1 MPPAAALTFF
11 CDSCGQPLLLEG
23 EPSPGL
29 RVACPSCQATVDV
42 PLPAGEEPLELSW
55 FAMVRGS
62 QVGPM
67 PQGPLEQL
75 IRAGEVTGK
84 SFVWC
89 EGMAEW
95 RRAETL
101 PQLAQPLAA
110 TRPPRPASTADLSQL
125 FSDLD
130 LTVSR
135 PMDARAVEQMLSGSR
150 APKAALPEPVTVPAR
165 SATRSTPTVRTAARR
180 SRRADGDD
188 DEDLE
193 ASGLA
198 RRSPAW
204 KVVFAVLLILAI
216 PVAGLYALSSMQVL
230 PLEVPRVDPSTGA
243 SVKEP
248 VFSARGVRG
257 LKDLLLGKTAPSAP
271 ATPREVRAPAPRP
284 APAPAAPQAS
294 KPEPPAS
301 PELKKLYGD
310 TRKADVGPTI
320 VPSLAHATAAPAAS
334 GGGPNQQVL
343 AKVVAQ
349 SGPAFQSCIEQQLRR
364 TPNFRG
370 GKVNL
375 VATVG
380 PSGTV
385 KQARLDRKELD
396 LSDLGSCL
404 KSRAK
409 RLVFPSFEGEDVE
422 VEIPLVLTAAL

>member
-1 MPPAAALTFF
+1 M
-11 CDSCGQPLLLEG
+11 
-23 EPSPGL
+23 
-29 RVACPSCQATVDV
+29 
-42 PLPAGEEPLELSW
+42 PAGHEPLEVSW

-67 PQGPLEQL
+67 PQEPLEQL

-84 SFVWC
+84 TFVWC

-95 RRAETL
+95 RRAENL
-101 PQLAQPLAA
+101 PQLSPSLAA
-110 TRPPRPASTADLSQL
+110 TRPPKPASTADLSQL

-135 PMDARAVEQMLSGSR
+135 PMDARAVEQMLSGTR
-150 APKAALPEPVTVPAR
+150 APKAALPEPETPPVRTTT
-165 SATRSTPTVRTAARR
+165 TRSTAVASA
-180 SRRADGDD
+180 SRRGRRAQ

-198 RRSPAW
+198 RRNPAW
-204 KVVFAVLLILAI
+204 KVAAAVLLILGV
-216 PVAGLYALSSMQVL
+216 PVAGLYALSSLQVI
-230 PLEVPRVDPSTGA
+230 PLEVPRVDPATGA

-248 VFSARGVRG
+248 VFSAKGVRG
-257 LKDLLLGKTAPSAP
+257 LKDLLLGNTPRPAPP
-271 ATPREVRAPAPRP
+271 PPVREVRAPAPKP
-284 APAPAAPQAS
+284 APPPVAAPAP

-310 TRKADVGPTI
+310 TRKADVGPSV
-320 VPSLAHATAAPAAS
+320 VPTLAHAAAAPA
-334 GGGPNQQVL
+334 GGSGPNQQAL

-349 SGPAFQSCIEQQLRR
+349 SGPAFQSCIEQQLKR
-364 TPNFRG
+364 TPNYRG

-380 PSGTV
+380 ASGTV
-385 KQARLDRKELD
+385 KQARLDRKEID
-396 LSDLGSCL
+396 ISDLGSCL
-404 KSRAK
+404 KSRAR

>member
-23 EPSPGL
+23 EASPGL
-29 RVACPSCQATVDV
+29 RVACPSCQATVEV
-42 PLPAGEEPLELSW
+42 PLPAGDEPLELSW

-67 PQGPLEQL
+67 AQAPLEQL

-101 PQLAQPLAA
+101 PVLAQPLAA
-110 TRPPRPASTADLSQL
+110 TRPPRPANTADLSQL

-135 PMDARAVEQMLSGSR
+135 PMDARAVEQMLSGSLK
-150 APKAALPEPVTVPAR
+150 PKAALPEPVTIPARGAATGRTSTVR
-165 SATRSTPTVRTAARR
+165 SATRRR
-180 SRRADGDD
+180 GDD

-198 RRSPAW
+198 RRNPVW
-204 KVVFAVLLILAI
+204 KIALVVVLILAV
-216 PVAGLYALSSMQVL
+216 PVGGLYALSSLQVI
-230 PLEVPRVDPSTGA
+230 PLEVPRVDPATGA

-248 VFSARGVRG
+248 VFSAKGVRG
-257 LKDLLLGKTAPSAP
+257 LRDLLLGKKAPPAL
-271 ATPREVRAPAPRP
+271 ATPREVRAPAPKAAP
-284 APAPAAPQAS
+284 PQAVAPAPR
-294 KPEPPAS
+294 PELPAS

-310 TRKADVGPTI
+310 TRKADVGPSV
-320 VPSLAHATAAPAAS
+320 VPSIARAAASPAS
-334 GGGPNQQVL
+334 GGGPNQQAL
-343 AKVVAQ
+343 AKVVSQ

-380 PSGTV
+380 ASGTV
-385 KQARLDRKELD
+385 KQARLDRREID
-396 LSDLGSCL
+396 ISDLGSCL
-404 KSRAK
+404 KSRAR

>member
-1 MPPAAALTFF
+1 M
-11 CDSCGQPLLLEG
+11 
-23 EPSPGL
+23 
-29 RVACPSCQATVDV
+29 
-42 PLPAGEEPLELSW
+42 PAGEEPLEVSW

-67 PQGPLEQL
+67 AQVPLEQL

-84 SFVWC
+84 TFVWC

-101 PQLAQPLAA
+101 PHLAGSLAA
-110 TRPPRPASTADLSQL
+110 TRPPRPATTADLSQL

-135 PMDARAVEQMLSGSR
+135 PMDARAVEQMLSGAR
-150 APKAALPEPVTVPAR
+150 APKAALPEPATSPGR
-165 SATRSTPTVRTAARR
+165 TTPTRSTAVASASRR
-180 SRRADGDD
+180 SRRVED
-188 DEDLE
+188 DEDDLE

-198 RRSPAW
+198 RRNPVW
-204 KVVFAVLLILAI
+204 KVAIAVVVVLGL
-216 PVAGLYALSSMQVL
+216 PVAGLYALSSLQVL
-230 PLEVPRVDPSTGA
+230 PLEVPQVDPATGV

-248 VFSARGVRG
+248 VFSAKGVRG
-257 LKDLLLGKTAPSAP
+257 LKDLLLGNTSRPAPP
-271 ATPREVRAPAPRP
+271 PREVRSPAPKPPP
-284 APAPAAPQAS
+284 APAPPAAP

-301 PELKKLYGD
+301 PELKKLYAD
-310 TRKADVGPTI
+310 TRKADVGPTA
-320 VPSLAHATAAPAAS
+320 VPTLAHAGAAPA
-334 GGGPNQQVL
+334 GGGPSQQAL

-349 SGPAFQSCIEQQLRR
+349 SGAAFQSCIEQQLKR

-380 PSGTV
+380 ASGTV
-385 KQARLDRKELD
+385 KQARLDRKEID
-396 LSDLGSCL
+396 VSDLGSCL
-404 KSRAK
+404 KSRAR
-409 RLVFPSFEGEDVE
+409 RLVFPSFDGEDVE

>member
-1 MPPAAALTFF
+1 MPA
-11 CDSCGQPLLLEG
+11 GH
-23 EPSPGL
+23 
-29 RVACPSCQATVDV
+29 V
-42 PLPAGEEPLELSW
+42 PLEVSW

-67 PQGPLEQL
+67 PQQPLEQL

-84 SFVWC
+84 TFVWC

-95 RRAETL
+95 RRAENL
-101 PQLAQPLAA
+101 PQLSSSLAA
-110 TRPPRPASTADLSQL
+110 TRPPKPATTADLSQL

-135 PMDARAVEQMLSGSR
+135 PMDARAVEQMLSGAL
-150 APKAALPEPVTVPAR
+150 APRNALLEPATSPGR
-165 SATRSTPTVRTAARR
+165 KTTTTRSTAVASASRKRR
-180 SRRADGDD
+180 RVHDD
-188 DEDLE
+188 DLE
-193 ASGLA
+193 AAGLA
-198 RRSPAW
+198 RRNPRW
-204 KVVFAVLLILAI
+204 KGMLAVVLVLAV
-216 PVAGLYALSSMQVL
+216 PVAGLYALSSMRVL
-230 PLEVPRVDPSTGA
+230 PLEVPQVDPATGA

-248 VFSARGVRG
+248 VFSAKGVRG
-257 LKDLLLGKTAPSAP
+257 LKDLLLGKTPRPAPP
-271 ATPREVRAPAPRP
+271 PPVREARAPAPRP
-284 APAPAAPQAS
+284 APAPASAAPAP

-310 TRKADVGPTI
+310 TRKADVGPTA
-320 VPSLAHATAAPAAS
+320 VPTLAHAGAAS
-334 GGGPNQQVL
+334 AGGAGPNQQAL

-349 SGPAFQSCIEQQLRR
+349 SGPAFQSCIEQQLKR

-380 PSGTV
+380 ASGTV
-385 KQARLDRKELD
+385 KQARLDRKEID
-396 LSDLGSCL
+396 VSDLGSCL
-404 KSRAK
+404 KSRAR

>member
-1 MPPAAALTFF
+1 MPSAALTFF

-23 EPSPGL
+23 EASPGL
-29 RVACPSCQATVDV
+29 RVSCPSCREIVEV
-42 PLPAGEEPLELSW
+42 PLPAGDEPLELSW

-67 PQGPLEQL
+67 AQGPLEQL
-75 IRAGEVTGK
+75 IRAGEVTPK

-101 PQLAQPLAA
+101 PQLAGSLAA
-110 TRPPRPASTADLSQL
+110 TRPPKPANTADLSQL

-135 PMDARAVEQMLSGSR
+135 PMDARAVEQMLSGNR
-150 APKAALPEPVTVPAR
+150 APKTALPGPA
-165 SATRSTPTVRTAARR
+165 ATPTGSTRTATRR
-180 SRRADGDD
+180 SRPVDD
-188 DEDLE
+188 DDLE

-198 RRSPAW
+198 RRNPLW
-204 KVVFAVLLILAI
+204 KVALAVVLLVAV
-216 PVAGLYALSSMQVL
+216 PVAGLYALSSMKVI
-230 PLEVPRVDPSTGA
+230 PLEVPRVDPATGA
-243 SVKEP
+243 SVNEP

-257 LKDLLLGKTAPSAP
+257 LKDLLLGNAPPPAP
-271 ATPREVRAPAPRP
+271 PAPPREVRAPPPKP
-284 APAPAAPQAS
+284 APPPAPVASAP

-301 PELKKLYGD
+301 PELKKLYAD
-310 TRKADVGPTI
+310 SRKADVGPT
-320 VPSLAHATAAPAAS
+320 VTPSPGQAAAPASS
-334 GGGPNQQVL
+334 GAGPNAQAL
-343 AKVVAQ
+343 AKVVAP
-349 SGPAFQSCIEQQLRR
+349 SGPAFQGCIEQQLRR

-380 PSGTV
+380 ASGTV
-385 KQARLDRKELD
+385 KQARLDRKEID
-396 LSDLGSCL
+396 VSDLGSCL
-404 KSRAK
+404 KSRAR

>member
-1 MPPAAALTFF
+1 M
-11 CDSCGQPLLLEG
+11 
-23 EPSPGL
+23 
-29 RVACPSCQATVDV
+29 
-42 PLPAGEEPLELSW
+42 PAGEEPLEVSW

-67 PQGPLEQL
+67 AQEPLVQL

-84 SFVWC
+84 TFVWC

-101 PQLAQPLAA
+101 PRLAPSLAA
-110 TRPPRPASTADLSQL
+110 TRPPKPANTADLSQL

-135 PMDARAVEQMLSGSR
+135 PMDARAVEQMLSGAR
-150 APKAALPEPVTVPAR
+150 APRTALPEPATSPGR
-165 SATRSTPTVRTAARR
+165 TTTRSTAVASASR
-180 SRRADGDD
+180 SKRRRAIDE
-188 DEDLE
+188 EDLE

-198 RRSPAW
+198 RRNPAW
-204 KVVFAVLLILAI
+204 KVMLIVLLVVTVPA
-216 PVAGLYALSSMQVL
+216 AGLYALSSLRVL
-230 PLEVPRVDPSTGA
+230 PLEVPRVDPATGA

-248 VFSARGVRG
+248 VFSAKGVRG
-257 LKDLLLGKTAPSAP
+257 LKDLLLGN
-271 ATPREVRAPAPRP
+271 RP
-284 APAPAAPQAS
+284 APAPPSPVREARAPAPKPAPAAASAAPPAR
-294 KPEPPAS
+294 PEPPAS

-310 TRKADVGPTI
+310 TRKADVGPTA
-320 VPSLAHATAAPAAS
+320 VPTLGHANASPAAGS
-334 GGGPNQQVL
+334 GPNQQAL
-343 AKVVAQ
+343 ARVVAQ
-349 SGPAFQSCIEQQLRR
+349 SGPAFQSCIEQQLKR

-380 PSGTV
+380 ASGTV
-385 KQARLDRKELD
+385 KQARLDRKEID
-396 LSDLGSCL
+396 VSDLGSCL
-404 KSRAK
+404 KSRAR

>member
-1 MPPAAALTFF
+1 M
-11 CDSCGQPLLLEG
+11 
-23 EPSPGL
+23 
-29 RVACPSCQATVDV
+29 ACPSCQAIIDV
-42 PLPAGEEPLELSW
+42 PMPARHEPMELCW

-67 PQGPLEQL
+67 AQEPLEQL
-75 IRAGEVTGK
+75 IRAGEVTPK
-84 SFVWC
+84 TFVWC
-89 EGMAEW
+89 DGMAEW

-101 PQLAQPLAA
+101 PELASSLAA

-135 PMDARAVEQMLSGSR
+135 PMDARAVEQMLSGAR
-150 APKAALPEPVTVPAR
+150 APRQAVPEPATSPGR
-165 SATRSTPTVRTAARR
+165 TTTTTITRSTAVASASRK
-180 SRRADGDD
+180 SRRAVDP
-188 DEDLE
+188 EDLE

-198 RRSPAW
+198 RRNPIW
-204 KVVFAVLLILAI
+204 KVLLTVLLILAV

-230 PLEVPRVDPSTGA
+230 PLEVPQVDPATGA
-243 SVKEP
+243 SVKQP

-257 LKDLLLGKTAPSAP
+257 LKDLLLGKTPPPAPPQP
-271 ATPREVRAPAPRP
+271 AREARAPAPRP
-284 APAPAAPQAS
+284 APPPVAAPAL
-294 KPEPPAS
+294 KPEPPPS

-310 TRKADVGPTI
+310 TRKADVGPTV
-320 VPSLAHATAAPAAS
+320 VPTLAHAAPPPSA
-334 GGGPNQQVL
+334 GGGPNQQAL

-349 SGPAFQSCIEQQLRR
+349 SGPAFQSCIEQQLKR

-380 PSGTV
+380 ASGTV
-385 KQARLDRKELD
+385 KGARLDRKEID
-396 LSDLGSCL
+396 VSDLGSCI
-404 KSRAK
+404 KARAR

>member
-1 MPPAAALTFF
+1 MTFF

-29 RVACPSCQATVDV
+29 RVSCPSCQATIDV
-42 PLPAGEEPLELSW
+42 PLPATHQPLEPSW

-67 PQGPLEQL
+67 AQDPLQQL
-75 IRAGEVTGK
+75 IRAGEVSGK
-84 SFVWC
+84 TFVWC

-101 PQLAQPLAA
+101 PQLAQALAA
-110 TRPPRPASTADLSQL
+110 TRPPRPANTADLSQL

-135 PMDARAVEQMLSGSR
+135 PMDARAVEQMLSGGR
-150 APKAALPEPVTVPAR
+150 APKPALPG
-165 SATRSTPTVRTAARR
+165 PTRTATGSTSGGPRRGRTARR
-180 SRRADGDD
+180 LDD
-188 DEDLE
+188 DDLE
-193 ASGLA
+193 ASGVI
-198 RRSPAW
+198 RRNPAW
-204 KVVFAVLLILAI
+204 KVALAVLLVIAL
-216 PVAGLYALSSMQVL
+216 PVGGLYALSSLQVF
-230 PLEVPRVDPSTGA
+230 PLEVPQVDPATGA
-243 SVKEP
+243 ATKEP

-257 LKDLLLGKTAPSAP
+257 LDLLLGKTPQPAPVL
-271 ATPREVRAPAPRP
+271 REVRAPAAKSPSP
-284 APAPAAPQAS
+284 PPAPAAAPA

-301 PELKKLYGD
+301 PELRKLYAD
-310 TRKADVGPTI
+310 ARKPDVGPTG
-320 VPSLAHATAAPAAS
+320 VPTLAHATPSAAS
-334 GGGPNQQVL
+334 GGGPSAQAL

-380 PSGTV
+380 ASGTV
-385 KQARLDRKELD
+385 KQARLDRKD
-396 LSDLGSCL
+396 IDVSDLGSCL
-404 KSRAK
+404 KSRAR
-409 RLVFPSFEGEDVE
+409 RLVFPTFEGEDVE

>member
-1 MPPAAALTFF
+1 MAPLPAALTFF

-23 EPSPGL
+23 EASPGL
-29 RVACPSCQATVDV
+29 RVACPTCQATVDV
-42 PLPAGEEPLELSW
+42 PMPAGDEPLEVSW

-67 PQGPLEQL
+67 ALEPLGQL

-84 SFVWC
+84 TFVWA

-101 PQLAQPLAA
+101 PELSHPLAA
-110 TRPPRPASTADLSQL
+110 TRPPKPASTADLSQL

-135 PMDARAVEQMLSGSR
+135 PMDARAVEAMLSGALSPR
-150 APKAALPEPVTVPAR
+150 TALPE
-165 SATRSTPTVRTAARR
+165 SATSPGRTITRSTAVASAVRKN
-180 SRRADGDD
+180 RRAVDD
-188 DEDLE
+188 DDLE

-198 RRSPAW
+198 RRNPAW
-204 KVVFAVLLILAI
+204 KAALAVLLVVAV
-216 PVAGLYALSSMQVL
+216 PVAGLWALSSLSVL
-230 PLEVPRVDPSTGA
+230 PLEVPRVDPATGA
-243 SVKEP
+243 SVREP

-257 LKDLLLGKTAPSAP
+257 LKDLLLGNTPRPVAPSP
-271 ATPREVRAPAPRP
+271 AREARAPAPKAAAATTP
-284 APAPAAPQAS
+284 APPLP
-294 KPEPPAS
+294 KPEAPPS

-310 TRKADVGPTI
+310 ARKADVGPTA
-320 VPSLAHATAAPAAS
+320 VPTLAHAAAS
-334 GGGPNQQVL
+334 ASSGAGPNQQAL
-343 AKVVAQ
+343 ARVVAQ
-349 SGPAFQSCIEQQLRR
+349 SSPAFQSCIEQQLKR

-380 PSGTV
+380 ASGTV
-385 KQARLDRKELD
+385 KQARLDRKEID
-396 LSDLGSCL
+396 VSDLGSCL
-404 KSRAK
+404 KSRAR

>member
-1 MPPAAALTFF
+1 M
-11 CDSCGQPLLLEG
+11 
-23 EPSPGL
+23 
-29 RVACPSCQATVDV
+29 
-42 PLPAGEEPLELSW
+42 PAGDEPLVVSW

-67 PQGPLEQL
+67 ALEPLEQL

-84 SFVWC
+84 TFVWC

-101 PQLAQPLAA
+101 PELGSPLAA
-110 TRPPRPASTADLSQL
+110 TRPPKPATTADLSQL

-135 PMDARAVEQMLSGSR
+135 PMDARAVEAMLSGAL
-150 APKAALPEPVTVPAR
+150 APRTALREPATSPGR
-165 SATRSTPTVRTAARR
+165 TITRSTAVASAVRKN
-180 SRRADGDD
+180 RRAAD

-198 RRSPAW
+198 RRNPAW
-204 KVVFAVLLILAI
+204 KVALTVLLVVTV
-216 PVAGLYALSSMQVL
+216 PVAGLYALSSLQVL
-230 PLEVPRVDPSTGA
+230 PLEVPRVDPATGA

-248 VFSARGVRG
+248 VFSAKGVRG
-257 LKDLLLGKTAPSAP
+257 LKDLLLGNKPPAPP
-271 ATPREVRAPAPRP
+271 ASPAREARAPPPKP
-284 APAPAAPQAS
+284 APAPAPSPAPA
-294 KPEPPAS
+294 KPEAPAS
-301 PELKKLYGD
+301 PELRKLYGD
-310 TRKADVGPTI
+310 TRKADVGPSA
-320 VPSLAHATAAPAAS
+320 VPTLARATESPAAGS
-334 GGGPNQQVL
+334 GPNPQAL

-349 SGPAFQSCIEQQLRR
+349 SSPAFQSCIEQQLKR

-380 PSGTV
+380 ASGTV
-385 KQARLDRKELD
+385 KQARLDRKEID
-396 LSDLGSCL
+396 VSDLGSCL
-404 KSRAK
+404 KSRAR

>member
-1 MPPAAALTFF
+1 M
-11 CDSCGQPLLLEG
+11 
-23 EPSPGL
+23 
-29 RVACPSCQATVDV
+29 
-42 PLPAGEEPLELSW
+42 PAGQEPLIVSW

-67 PQGPLEQL
+67 PQQPLEQL

-84 SFVWC
+84 TFVWC

-101 PQLAQPLAA
+101 PQLSPSLAA
-110 TRPPRPASTADLSQL
+110 TRPPKPATTADLSQL

-135 PMDARAVEQMLSGSR
+135 PMDARAVEQMLSGAR
-150 APKAALPEPVTVPAR
+150 APKAALPEPATSPGR
-165 SATRSTPTVRTAARR
+165 TTTITRSTAVATASRK
-180 SRRADGDD
+180 SRRAHED
-188 DEDLE
+188 DLE

-198 RRSPAW
+198 RRNSPW
-204 KVVFAVLLILAI
+204 KVVLAVVLILAV

-230 PLEVPRVDPSTGA
+230 PLEVPQVDPATGA
-243 SVKEP
+243 SVKQP
-248 VFSARGVRG
+248 VFSAKGVRG
-257 LKDLLLGKTAPSAP
+257 LKDLLLGNRPAP
-271 ATPREVRAPAPRP
+271 APPSPAREARAPAPRP
-284 APAPAAPQAS
+284 APAPAPVAPAP

-310 TRKADVGPTI
+310 TRKADVGPSV
-320 VPSLAHATAAPAAS
+320 VPTLSHAAAAS
-334 GGGPNQQVL
+334 GSSAGPNQQAL
-343 AKVVAQ
+343 AKVVSQ
-349 SGPAFQSCIEQQLRR
+349 SGPAFQSCIEQQLKR

-380 PSGTV
+380 ASGTV
-385 KQARLDRKELD
+385 KQARLDRKEID
-396 LSDLGSCL
+396 VSDLGSCL
-404 KSRAK
+404 KSRAR

-422 VEIPLVLTAAL
+422 VEIPLVLTATL

>member
-1 MPPAAALTFF
+1 
-11 CDSCGQPLLLEG
+11 
-23 EPSPGL
+23 
-29 RVACPSCQATVDV
+29 VDV
-42 PLPAGEEPLELSW
+42 PLPAGDEPLELSW

-67 PQGPLEQL
+67 AQGPLEQL

-84 SFVWC
+84 TFVWC

-101 PQLAQPLAA
+101 PQLAESLAA
-110 TRPPRPASTADLSQL
+110 TRPPRPATTADLSQL

-135 PMDARAVEQMLSGSR
+135 PMDARAVEQMLSGAR
-150 APKAALPEPVTVPAR
+150 APKAALPEPAPAPVR
-165 SATRSTPTVRTAARR
+165 SAATRSTPAVSAARQR
-180 SRRADGDD
+180 PRRVEEDDG
-188 DEDLE
+188 DLE

-198 RRSPAW
+198 RRNSVW
-204 KVVFAVLLILAI
+204 KIVLAVVLILMV
-216 PVAGLYALSSMQVL
+216 PVAGLYALSSMQML
-230 PLEVPRVDPSTGA
+230 PLEVPQVDPATGA

-248 VFSARGVRG
+248 VFSAKGVRG
-257 LKDLLLGKTAPSAP
+257 LKNLLLGNTPPPVPPSP
-271 ATPREVRAPAPRP
+271 PREVRAAAPP
-284 APAPAAPQAS
+284 PKPAPAAAPAP
-294 KPEPPAS
+294 KPEPPPS

-310 TRKADVGPTI
+310 TRKADVGPTA
-320 VPSLAHATAAPAAS
+320 VPSLAQAGPSPAG
-334 GGGPNQQVL
+334 GGGPNQQAL

-380 PSGTV
+380 ASGTV
-385 KQARLDRKELD
+385 KQARLDRKEID
-396 LSDLGSCL
+396 VSDLGSCL
-404 KSRAK
+404 KSRAR

>member
-1 MPPAAALTFF
+1 M
-11 CDSCGQPLLLEG
+11 
-23 EPSPGL
+23 
-29 RVACPSCQATVDV
+29 
-42 PLPAGEEPLELSW
+42 PAGHERLEASW

-67 PQGPLEQL
+67 PQEPLEQL

-84 SFVWC
+84 TFVWC

-95 RRAETL
+95 RRAENL
-101 PQLAQPLAA
+101 PQFSSSLAA
-110 TRPPRPASTADLSQL
+110 TRPPKPATTADLSQL

-135 PMDARAVEQMLSGSR
+135 PMDARAVEQMLSGAR
-150 APKAALPEPVTVPAR
+150 APKAALPEPATSPGR
-165 SATRSTPTVRTAARR
+165 TTTTRSTAVASASRS
-180 SRRADGDD
+180 SRRAQ

-198 RRSPAW
+198 RRNPAW
-204 KVVFAVLLILAI
+204 KVAPAVLLILAV
-216 PVAGLYALSSMQVL
+216 PVAGLYALSSLQVL
-230 PLEVPRVDPSTGA
+230 PLEVPRVDPATGA

-248 VFSARGVRG
+248 VFSAKGVRG
-257 LKDLLLGKTAPSAP
+257 LKDLLLGNTPHPAPP
-271 ATPREVRAPAPRP
+271 PVREARAPAPKP
-284 APAPAAPQAS
+284 APPPPAAAPAP

-301 PELKKLYGD
+301 PELRKLYGD
-310 TRKADVGPTI
+310 TRKTDVGPSV
-320 VPSLAHATAAPAAS
+320 VPTLAHAEPSS
-334 GGGPNQQVL
+334 GGGSGPNQQAL

-349 SGPAFQSCIEQQLRR
+349 SGPAFQSCIEQQLKR

-380 PSGTV
+380 ASGTV
-385 KQARLDRKELD
+385 KQARLDRKEID
-396 LSDLGSCL
+396 ISDLGSCL
-404 KSRAK
+404 KSRAR

>member
-1 MPPAAALTFF
+1 M
-11 CDSCGQPLLLEG
+11 
-23 EPSPGL
+23 
-29 RVACPSCQATVDV
+29 
-42 PLPAGEEPLELSW
+42 PAGDEPLEVSW

-67 PQGPLEQL
+67 PQVPLEQL

-84 SFVWC
+84 TFVWC

-101 PQLAQPLAA
+101 PDLAPSLAA
-110 TRPPRPASTADLSQL
+110 TRPPKPATTADLSQL

-135 PMDARAVEQMLSGSR
+135 PMDARAVEQMLSGAR
-150 APKAALPEPVTVPAR
+150 APKAALPEPATIPGR
-165 SATRSTPTVRTAARR
+165 TKTTTTRSTAVASASRKG
-180 SRRADGDD
+180 RRARH
-188 DEDLE
+188 DEDDLE

-198 RRSPAW
+198 RRNPAW
-204 KVVFAVLLILAI
+204 KVGLTVLLVLAV
-216 PVAGLYALSSMQVL
+216 PLAGLYALSSLQVL
-230 PLEVPRVDPSTGA
+230 PLEVPQVDPATGA

-257 LKDLLLGKTAPSAP
+257 LKDLLLGNTPRPAAPSP
-271 ATPREVRAPAPRP
+271 AREARAPAPKA
-284 APAPAAPQAS
+284 APAPVPAAAPR
-294 KPEPPAS
+294 PEPPAS
-301 PELKKLYGD
+301 PELRRLYGD
-310 TRKADVGPTI
+310 PRKADVGPSA
-320 VPSLAHATAAPAAS
+320 VPTLARATEAP
-334 GGGPNQQVL
+334 GGAGAGPNQKAL

-349 SGPAFQSCIEQQLRR
+349 SGPAFQSCIEQQLKR

-380 PSGTV
+380 ASGTV
-385 KQARLDRKELD
+385 KQARLDRKEID
-396 LSDLGSCL
+396 VSDLGSCL
-404 KSRAK
+404 KSRAR

-422 VEIPLVLTAAL
+422 VQIPLVLTAAL

>member
-1 MPPAAALTFF
+1 
-11 CDSCGQPLLLEG
+11 
-23 EPSPGL
+23 
-29 RVACPSCQATVDV
+29 
-42 PLPAGEEPLELSW
+42 
-55 FAMVRGS
+55 
-62 QVGPM
+62 M

-75 IRAGEVTGK
+75 IRAGEVTGN

-101 PQLAQPLAA
+101 PHLAHSLAA
-110 TRPPRPASTADLSQL
+110 TRPPRPATTADLSQL

-135 PMDARAVEQMLSGSR
+135 PMEARAVEQMLSGSR
-150 APKAALPEPVTVPAR
+150 APKAALPEPVTAPVR
-165 SATRSTPTVRTAARR
+165 SAATRGTPTVRNATRK
-180 SRRADGDD
+180 SRRVVD

-198 RRSPAW
+198 RRNRAW
-204 KVVFAVLLILAI
+204 KVALAVVLILAV
-216 PVAGLYALSSMQVL
+216 PVAGLYALSSLQVF
-230 PLEVPRVDPSTGA
+230 PLEVPRVDPATGA
-243 SVKEP
+243 SVKER
-248 VFSARGVRG
+248 VFSAKGVRG
-257 LKDLLLGKTAPSAP
+257 LKDLLLGKTAPPAAP
-271 ATPREVRAPAPRP
+271 PAREARAPAPKPVP
-284 APAPAAPQAS
+284 APPAP

-310 TRKADVGPTI
+310 TRKADVGPTA
-320 VPSLAHATAAPAAS
+320 VPSLAHTAVATAGS
-334 GGGPNQQVL
+334 GGGPSQQAL

-380 PSGTV
+380 ASGTV
-385 KQARLDRKELD
+385 KQARLDRKEID
-396 LSDLGSCL
+396 VSDLGSCL
-404 KSRAK
+404 KSRA
-409 RLVFPSFEGEDVE
+409 RRMVFPSFEGGDVE

>member
-1 MPPAAALTFF
+1 MPSRALTFF

-29 RVACPSCQATVDV
+29 RVSCPSCQATIDV
-42 PLPAGEEPLELSW
+42 PVPGTHEPLEPSW

-67 PQGPLEQL
+67 AEDPLRQL
-75 IRAGEVTGK
+75 IRAGEVSSKT
-84 SFVWC
+84 FVWC

-101 PQLAQPLAA
+101 PQLAEALAA
-110 TRPPRPASTADLSQL
+110 TRPPRPANTADLSQL

-150 APKAALPEPVTVPAR
+150 APKPALPGPSPVAAGRPSGGSVRNAR
-165 SATRSTPTVRTAARR
+165 GRAARR
-180 SRRADGDD
+180 VDD
-188 DEDLE
+188 DDFED
-193 ASGLA
+193 SGVV
-198 RRSPAW
+198 RRNPAW
-204 KVVFAVLLILAI
+204 KVALAVLLVLAL
-216 PVAGLYALSSMQVL
+216 PVGGLYALSSLQVL
-230 PLEVPRVDPSTGA
+230 PLEVPQVDPATGA
-243 SVKEP
+243 SVKQP

-257 LKDLLLGKTAPSAP
+257 LKDLLLGRTQPPPPPP
-271 ATPREVRAPAPRP
+271 APREVRAPAPRP
-284 APAPAAPQAS
+284 PPGSSPPPAALPR
-294 KPEPPAS
+294 PEPPAS
-301 PELKKLYGD
+301 PELKKLYAD
-310 TRKADVGPTI
+310 ARKPDVGPGA
-320 VPSLAHATAAPAAS
+320 VPALAHAGTSAAT
-334 GGGPNQQVL
+334 GGGPNAQAL

-349 SGPAFQSCIEQQLRR
+349 SGPAFQACIEQQLKR

-380 PSGTV
+380 ASGTV
-385 KQARLDRKELD
+385 KQARLDRKEID
-396 LSDLGSCL
+396 VSDLGNCL
-404 KSRAK
+404 KSRAR
-409 RLVFPSFEGEDVE
+409 RLVFPNFEGEDVE

>member
-1 MPPAAALTFF
+1 MA
-11 CDSCGQPLLLEG
+11 QE
-23 EPSPGL
+23 
-29 RVACPSCQATVDV
+29 
-42 PLPAGEEPLELSW
+42 
-55 FAMVRGS
+55 
-62 QVGPM
+62 
-67 PQGPLEQL
+67 PLEQL

-84 SFVWC
+84 TFVWC

-101 PQLAQPLAA
+101 PDLGPSLAA
-110 TRPPRPASTADLSQL
+110 TRPPRPATTADLSQL

-135 PMDARAVEQMLSGSR
+135 PMDARAVEQMLSGNR
-150 APKAALPEPVTVPAR
+150 APKAALPGPTVASPAR
-165 SATRSTPTVRTAARR
+165 GTPTRTSAVRPKRR
-180 SRRADGDD
+180 MDD
-188 DEDLE
+188 DEDDLE

-198 RRSPAW
+198 RRNPFW
-204 KVVFAVLLILAI
+204 KVALAVVLVVTV
-216 PVAGLYALSSMQVL
+216 PVAGLYALSSLQVI
-230 PLEVPRVDPSTGA
+230 PLEVPRVDPATGV

-257 LKDLLLGKTAPSAP
+257 LKDLLLGNKPAP
-271 ATPREVRAPAPRP
+271 APPPKEVRAPPPRSAPPP
-284 APAPAAPQAS
+284 APVAAPPA
-294 KPEPPAS
+294 KPDPPAS

-310 TRKADVGPTI
+310 TRKTDVGPTA
-320 VPSLAHATAAPAAS
+320 VPTLAQAAGPAAPGA
-334 GGGPNQQVL
+334 GPNAQAL
-343 AKVVAQ
+343 AKVVSQ
-349 SGPAFQSCIEQQLRR
+349 SGPAFQACIEQQLKR

-380 PSGTV
+380 ASGTV

-396 LSDLGSCL
+396 GSDLGVCL
-404 KSRAK
+404 KSRAR

>member
-1 MPPAAALTFF
+1 LTFF

-23 EPSPGL
+23 EASPGL
-29 RVACPSCQATVDV
+29 RVACPSCQATVEV
-42 PLPAGEEPLELSW
+42 PLPAGDEPLDLSW

-67 PQGPLEQL
+67 AQAPLEQL

-101 PQLAQPLAA
+101 PVLAQPLAA
-110 TRPPRPASTADLSQL
+110 TRPPRPANTADLSQL

-135 PMDARAVEQMLSGSR
+135 PMDARAVEQMLSGSLK
-150 APKAALPEPVTVPAR
+150 PKAALPEPVTTPAR
-165 SATRSTPTVRTAARR
+165 SAATGRTPTVRSATRR
-180 SRRADGDD
+180 RGDD

-198 RRSPAW
+198 RRNPVW
-204 KVVFAVLLILAI
+204 KIALVVLLILAV
-216 PVAGLYALSSMQVL
+216 PVAGLYALSSLQVL
-230 PLEVPRVDPSTGA
+230 PLEVPRVDPATGA

-248 VFSARGVRG
+248 VFSAKGVRG
-257 LKDLLLGKTAPSAP
+257 LRDLLLGKKAPPAL
-271 ATPREVRAPAPRP
+271 ATPREVRAPAPKAAP
-284 APAPAAPQAS
+284 PQAVAPAPR
-294 KPEPPAS
+294 PELPAS

-310 TRKADVGPTI
+310 TRKADVGPSV
-320 VPSLAHATAAPAAS
+320 VPSLARAAASPAS
-334 GGGPNQQVL
+334 GGGPNQQAL
-343 AKVVAQ
+343 AKVVSQ

-380 PSGTV
+380 ASGTV
-385 KQARLDRKELD
+385 KQARLDRREID
-396 LSDLGSCL
+396 ISDLGSCL
-404 KSRAK
+404 KSRAR